1 MRDALNATG
10 RPIVFSLCGWNPW
23 YSNPDPALNYTGGK
37 ELANLWRIGP
47 DDTNWNGVLANINI
61 NSQLA
66 ANAGPDKGW
75 NDPCLLLAE
84 DLNGNLRVTQL
95 QSRAQ
100 FSMWAVMA
108 SPLIISANIRNMS
121 SMNIETYT
129 NAEVIA
135 VDQVYRDHV
144 ARWPSFPLGLSP
156 LCIFCTHAAL
166 SLPSLHLHLSSLPL
180 SRFRAAAY
188 TPVPRIR

>member
-23 YSNPDPALNYTGGK
+23 YSNPDPALNYAGGK

-47 DDTNWNGVLANINI
+47 DDTNWPGVLANINI

-100 FSMWAVMA
+100 FSMWAIMA

-129 NAEVIA
+129 NTEVIA
-135 VDQVYRDHV
+135 VDQV
-144 ARWPSFPLGLSP
+144 
-156 LCIFCTHAAL
+156 
-166 SLPSLHLHLSSLPL
+166 
-180 SRFRAAAY
+180 
-188 TPVPRIR
+188 